1 MTVINNECPWK
12 LGCSEEQFLDNLAE
26 INLFLANVERRAFRM
41 ALYAAGTTDDALD
54 IVQDAMLVFVR
65 NYRNRPES
73 EWQVLFQRT
82 LQSRITDSHRRATVR
97 NRFRTWLGLG
107 SREDDDSDP
116 IEELPDI
123 GGQSPADILD
133 RKGLGAAISEA
144 VAKLPLRQ
152 QQAFLL
158 RSWEGLDVAETASAM
173 GCSEGSV
180 KTHYFR
186 AVHTL
191 RDLLKEYSP

>member
-1 MTVINNECPWK
+1 MRLNLKICKSAKEQELDNAAELN
-12 LGCSEEQFLDNLAE
+12 QFLAQ
-26 INLFLANVERRAFRM
+26 VERRAFRM
-41 ALYAAGTTDDALD
+41 ALYAVAETEDALD
-54 IVQDAMLVFVR
+54 IVQEAMLVFVR
-65 NYRNRPES
+65 NYRKRPAA

-82 LQSRITDSHRRATVR
+82 LQSRITDSHRRAAVR
-97 NRFRTWLGLG
+97 NRFRTWFGLG

-116 IEELPDI
+116 IEELPDVD
-123 GGQSPADILD
+123 GQSPIELLEQ
-133 RKGLGAAISEA
+133 KGLGKAIGEA
-144 VAKLPLRQ
+144 VAALPLRQ

-191 RDLLKEYSP
+191 RELLKEYWP

>member
-1 MTVINNECPWK
+1 M
-12 LGCSEEQFLDNLAE
+12 EEQTLNNSAE
-26 INLFLANVERRAFRM
+26 LNQFLATVERRAFRM
-41 ALYAAGTTDDALD
+41 ALYAVGETEDALD
-54 IVQDAMLVFVR
+54 IVQEAMLVFVR
-65 NYRNRPES
+65 NYRNRPTA

-82 LQSRITDSHRRATVR
+82 LQSRITDSYRRAAVR
-97 NRFRTWLGLG
+97 NRFRTWFGIG
-107 SREDDDSDP
+107 TKEDDSDP
-116 IEELPDI
+116 MEELPDLD
-123 GGQSPADILD
+123 GQSPADHLE
-133 RKGLGAAISEA
+133 RKGLGRAIGEA
-144 VAKLPLRQ
+144 VAALPLRQ

-191 RDLLKEYSP
+191 RELLKEYWP